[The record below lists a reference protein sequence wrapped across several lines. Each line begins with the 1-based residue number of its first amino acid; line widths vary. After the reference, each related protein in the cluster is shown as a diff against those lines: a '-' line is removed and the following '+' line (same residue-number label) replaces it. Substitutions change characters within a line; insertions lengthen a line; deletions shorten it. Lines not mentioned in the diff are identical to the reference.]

1 LDKIKT
7 TPSMKA
13 VEKFALVVI
22 ALFVLQVL
30 LGALTA
36 HYTIE
41 GDSFF
46 GIPLAKILP
55 YSITRTWH
63 VQLAVFWIATAF
75 LAAGLYLSPAVG
87 GREPRFQRFG
97 VNVLFTALVAVV
109 GGSLAGEWLSIQ
121 QVFELDT
128 GFWLGHQGYE
138 YVDLGRFWQ
147 ILLFVGLIL
156 WLVLMLRGLW
166 PALKSK
172 TTAGNLCSCL
182 PDHRLLSGCSTV
194 PGCFMVQKR
203 I

>member
-1 LDKIKT
+1 MPLKDDPLDKIET

-13 VEKFALVVI
+13 AEKFALVVI

-55 YSITRTWH
+55 YSIARTWH

-75 LAAGLYLSPAVG
+75 LAAGLYFAPAVG

-166 PALKSK
+166 PALKVRDRGK
-172 TTAGNLCSCL
+172 
-182 PDHRLLSGCSTV
+182 
-194 PGCFMVQKR
+194 
-203 I
+203 